1 MLAGAAIYLAGGTK
15 FNNLAVT
22 FVGLAFVGIFVS
34 GIFVPMIPE
43 ILCSAEIEVKKEALK
58 RAGGLDPNSLSEV
71 IQEEISQQRDRMGL
85 NASSLG
91 ASAEGVSSSPSVLL
105 P

>member
-1 MLAGAAIYLAGGTK
+1 MACTFTIASGLTGALAQKVDRRLIIGLSIVLAGAAIYLAGGTK
-15 FNNLAVT
+15 FDNLAVT

-43 ILCSAEIEVKKEALK
+43 ILTSAEIEVKKEALK

-71 IQEEISQQRDRMGL
+71 
-85 NASSLG
+85 
-91 ASAEGVSSSPSVLL
+91 V
-105 P
+105 